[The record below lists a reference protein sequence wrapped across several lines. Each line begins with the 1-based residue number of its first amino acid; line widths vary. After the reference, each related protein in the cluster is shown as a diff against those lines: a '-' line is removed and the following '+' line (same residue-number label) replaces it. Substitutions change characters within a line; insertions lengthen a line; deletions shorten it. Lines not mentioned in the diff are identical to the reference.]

1 MSYPK
6 FRKNISHYDNTI
18 GNLFSK
24 NRDDLL
30 SSTSVSELKDKV
42 KLLFDQNNVNTPKSR
57 EILFKLEGHISY
69 SSALIYVQNIIF
81 ASMGMATY

>member
-6 FRKNISHYDNTI
+6 FRKNISGYDKTI
-18 GNLFSK
+18 GNLFIK

-30 SSTSVSELKDKV
+30 SCKTLEDLKEKILKLFTENGMTS
-42 KLLFDQNNVNTPKSR
+42 PKAR
-57 EILFKLEGHISY
+57 QILFKLEGPISFE
-69 SSALIYVQNIIF
+69 SALIYVQNIIF

>member
-57 EILFKLEGHISY
+57 EILFKLEGSISF